1 MSCCSAYEGE
11 TEHHRLHAGPVL
23 GGHRGGELLPVVP
36 GSPHMPTRY
45 NHAHLLAPS
54 RQNNEDEDRVQVFE
68 RGEELV
74 VVVAD
79 GAGGLAGGASA
90 ADAVVEA
97 VRAAFDDDGFDISSA
112 AGWNNILIDVDG
124 ELAAIF
130 AGETTAVVVAVTPTG
145 IVGTSVGDSQAWIV
159 SADGIDDLTE
169 GQNKKRLGSGRAA
182 PMTFFRPRLD
192 GVLVVGTDGLFNYTT
207 AEQIAQVVR
216 GREPREAVE
225 QLRALVQLPSGNF
238 SDDVGVVI
246 LVPRRLG

>member
-1 MSCCSAYEGE
+1 VTS
-11 TEHHRLHAGPVL
+11 
-23 GGHRGGELLPVVP
+23 
-36 GSPHMPTRY
+36 RY
-45 NHAHLLAPS
+45 KYARLLASS
-54 RQNNEDEDRVQVFE
+54 RKNQNNEDRVHVRE
-68 RGEELV
+68 RDDDLV

-79 GAGGLAGGASA
+79 GAGGLAGGTTA

-97 VRAAFDDDGFDISSA
+97 VRVAVDDSEIDVYDTFS
-112 AGWNNILIDVDG
+112 WNNILIAVDRK
-124 ELAAIF
+124 LAATF
-130 AGETTAVVVAVTPTG
+130 AGETTAIVLVVSSAGVFGA
-145 IVGTSVGDSQAWIV
+145 SVGDSQAWIV

-216 GREPREAVE
+216 GHEPREAVE

>member
-1 MSCCSAYEGE
+1 MTS
-11 TEHHRLHAGPVL
+11 
-23 GGHRGGELLPVVP
+23 
-36 GSPHMPTRY
+36 RY
-45 NHAHLLAPS
+45 KYARLLASS
-54 RQNNEDEDRVQVFE
+54 RKNQNNEDRVHVRE
-68 RGEELV
+68 RDDDLV

-79 GAGGLAGGASA
+79 GAGGLAGGTTA

-97 VRAAFDDDGFDISSA
+97 VRVAVDDSEIDVYDTFS
-112 AGWNNILIDVDG
+112 WNNILIAVDRK
-124 ELAAIF
+124 LAATF
-130 AGETTAVVVAVTPTG
+130 AGETTAIVLVVSSAGVFGA
-145 IVGTSVGDSQAWIV
+145 SVGDSQAWIV

-216 GREPREAVE
+216 GHEPREAVE